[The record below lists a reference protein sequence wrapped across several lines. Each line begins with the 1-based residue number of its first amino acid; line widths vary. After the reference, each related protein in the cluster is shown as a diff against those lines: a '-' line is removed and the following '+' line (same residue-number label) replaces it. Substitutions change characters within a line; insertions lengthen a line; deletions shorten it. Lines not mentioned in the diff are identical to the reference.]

1 MATPYKVDVVTP
13 EGTAFSGEAEIVVVP
28 GAAGDLGILAHHA
41 PLISSLKPGR
51 THLTVGE
58 GGEQLEWAT
67 AEGFIEVRKNEAL
80 VLVSEA
86 VRRQDIDAGEARAR
100 LERARAD
107 LERAEAGDGDVFRAK
122 REETFAEALVEVA
135 EG

>member
-1 MATPYKVDVVTP
+1 MATPYKVEVVTP
-13 EGTAFSGEAEIVVVP
+13 DGPAFRGEAEMVVVP
-28 GAAGDLGILAHHA
+28 GTAGELGILANHA

-51 THLTVGE
+51 MSLTNAEGE
-58 GGEQLEWAT
+58 RIEWAT

-86 VRRQDIDAGEARAR
+86 VRRDAIDAGEARTRLEQAR
-100 LERARAD
+100 ATLERAQS
-107 LERAEAGDGDVFRAK
+107 GDGDVFRAQ
-122 REETFAEALVEVA
+122 REEKFAEALVAVA

>member
-1 MATPYKVDVVTP
+1 M
-13 EGTAFSGEAEIVVVP
+13 VVP
-28 GAAGDLGILAHHA
+28 GSAGELGILAHHA

-51 THLTVGE
+51 TNLTVAE
-58 GGEQLEWAT
+58 GGERLEWAT

-86 VRRQDIDAGEARAR
+86 VRREDIDAGEARAR

-107 LERAEAGDGDVFRAK
+107 LERAGDGDVFRAK
-122 REETFAEALVEVA
+122 REATFAGSEFSAPS
-135 EG
+135 GIRG

>member
-1 MATPYKVDVVTP
+1 MATPYKVEVVTP
-13 EGTAFSGEAEIVVVP
+13 EGPAFRGEAEMVVVP
-28 GAAGDLGILAHHA
+28 GAAGELGILAHHA

-51 THLTVGE
+51 MSLTDAEGE
-58 GGEQLEWAT
+58 RMEWAT

-86 VRRQDIDAGEARAR
+86 VRREEIDAGEARAR
-100 LERARAD
+100 LEQARAA
-107 LERAEAGDGDVFRAK
+107 LERAQSGDGDVFRAQ
-122 REETFAEALVEVA
+122 REEKFAEALLTVA

>member
-1 MATPYKVDVVTP
+1 MATPYKVEVVTP
-13 EGTAFSGEAEIVVVP
+13 DGPAFRGEAEMVVVP
-28 GAAGDLGILAHHA
+28 GTAGELGILAHHA

-51 THLTVGE
+51 MSLTDA
-58 GGEQLEWAT
+58 GGERMEWAT

-86 VRRQDIDAGEARAR
+86 VRREEIDAGAARAR
-100 LERARAD
+100 LEQARAA
-107 LERAEAGDGDVFRAK
+107 LERAQSGDGDVFRAQ
-122 REETFAEALVEVA
+122 REETFAEALVAVA

>member
-1 MATPYKVDVVTP
+1 MATPYKVEVVTP
-13 EGTAFSGEAEIVVVP
+13 DGPAFSGEAEIVVVP
-28 GAAGDLGILAHHA
+28 GSAGELGVLANHA

-51 THLTVGE
+51 MHLTDAE
-58 GGEQLEWAT
+58 GQRIEWAT

-86 VRRQDIDAGEARAR
+86 VRREDIDVAGARAR
-100 LERARAD
+100 LEEARAAV
-107 LERAEAGDGDVFRAK
+107 ERAQAGDGDVFRAE
-122 REETFAEALVEVA
+122 REERFAEALVAVA

>member
-1 MATPYKVDVVTP
+1 MATPYKVEVVTP
-13 EGTAFSGEAEIVVVP
+13 DGPAFRGEAEMVVVP
-28 GAAGDLGILAHHA
+28 GTAGELGILAHHA

-51 THLTVGE
+51 MSLTDAEGE
-58 GGEQLEWAT
+58 RMEWAT

-86 VRRQDIDAGEARAR
+86 VRREEIDAGEARAR
-100 LERARAD
+100 LEQARAA
-107 LERAEAGDGDVFRAK
+107 LERAQSGDGDVFRAQ
-122 REETFAEALVEVA
+122 REEKFAEALVAVA

>member
-1 MATPYKVDVVTP
+1 MATPYKVEVVTP
-13 EGTAFSGEAEIVVVP
+13 EGPAFRGEAEMVVVP
-28 GAAGDLGILAHHA
+28 GAAGELGILAHHA

-51 THLTVGE
+51 MSLTDAEGE
-58 GGEQLEWAT
+58 RMEWAT

>member
-1 MATPYKVDVVTP
+1 MATPYKVEVVTP
-13 EGTAFSGEAEIVVVP
+13 EGPAFRGEAEMVVVP
-28 GAAGDLGILAHHA
+28 GAAGELGILAHHA

-51 THLTVGE
+51 MSLTDAEGE
-58 GGEQLEWAT
+58 RMEWAT

-86 VRRQDIDAGEARAR
+86 VRREEIDAGEARAR
-100 LERARAD
+100 LEQARAA
-107 LERAEAGDGDVFRAK
+107 LERAQSGDGDVFRAK
-122 REETFAEALVEVA
+122 REEKFAEALLTVA